1 MKKILENSH
10 SGVGHLHKVRVFDSS
25 DFDTNLDFIDY
36 VEIPE
41 GVTIGIHKHTEN
53 EEIYFIFEGNG
64 IMTVENK
71 EVGVKKGD
79 IMVNPVF
86 GTHGLRNN
94 TSAIL
99 KVLIFQVSL

>member
-1 MKKILENSH
+1 
-10 SGVGHLHKVRVFDSS
+10 
-25 DFDTNLDFIDY
+25 
-36 VEIPE
+36 
-41 GVTIGIHKHTEN
+41 
-53 EEIYFIFEGNG
+53 
-64 IMTVENK
+64 MTVENK